1 VSHIRTQSISSSPDL
16 PGAEPIGMPVV
27 SSCLEHE
34 AGREA
39 LEQYISGI
47 FSAAYDAKI
56 LEYMPLLFSLTQ
68 EESFTA
74 ALGLRSAARG
84 KLFCENYFDSC
95 AQQQVLSLYGMPV
108 QRPSIMELGNLVASA
123 PGQSSLLYL
132 LIASALHAADVKYL
146 LFAANKTVRASVKR
160 AGFTPKTIQI
170 AEKECLGLAGEN
182 WGRYYEGEPLV
193 MLADIALT
201 IEQANA
207 QPSMCQVLQT
217 YEHTIHSMAQTIREY
232 CR

>member
-1 VSHIRTQSISSSPDL
+1 MSHIRTESILKRPSL
-16 PGAEPIGMPVV
+16 PSVVPTELPVV
-27 SSCLEHE
+27 SSCFEHE

-68 EESFTA
+68 DESFTA

-84 KLFCENYFDSC
+84 ALFCENYLDSS

-108 QRPSIMELGNLVASA
+108 QRAAIMELGNLVASA

-132 LIASALHAADVKYL
+132 LIAAALHKADVKYL
-146 LFAANKTVRASVKR
+146 MFAANKTVRASIKR
-160 AGFTPKTIQI
+160 SGFTPKTIQV
-170 AEKECLGLAGEN
+170 AEKERLGLAGEY
-182 WGRYYEGEPLV
+182 WGSYYEGEPLV

-201 IEQANA
+201 IEQASA
-207 QPSMCQVLQT
+207 QPLMRQVLKGYEQT
-217 YEHTIHSMAQTIREY
+217 IDGMAQTIREY
-232 CR
+232 R